1 MDLGLLESLSLLT
14 VIAWGVLIC
23 CRGDFW
29 RARERL
35 DGPPGTLS
43 EWPSVAVLIPARD
56 EAAVIGRSLPSVLNQ
71 DYPGRLHVIL
81 IDDHSRDGTA
91 EKARA
96 AAKSTRRPGGLSV
109 IRSKP
114 LPAGWTGKVWA
125 LAEGL
130 ARVPAAAPSAEYL
143 WLTDADIA
151 HDPYNLRR
159 LVSKA
164 ARGDLDLVSQMVVL
178 VSEGFWAR
186 LLIPAFV
193 FFFQKLYP
201 FGWANN
207 PARNT
212 AAAAGGCVLL
222 RKAAIDRAGG
232 FVAIRDALIDDCA
245 LARLVKARGRP
256 DGGRLWVGLTTAAAS
271 LRPYGGLEG
280 IWRMVARSAFTQ
292 LRHSVWLLLGT
303 IAGMTLLYL
312 APPALTVTGLVTG
325 NALVAWTGGAA
336 WLLMTVAFLPT
347 LRLYAQPLALA
358 LFLPAAGFLFSLM
371 TLDSAV
377 AYWRG
382 QGGAWK
388 GRTLSGDAT

>member
-1 MDLGLLESLSLLT
+1 MPLGLLESLSLLA
-14 VIAWGVLIC
+14 VIGWGVLIC
-23 CRGDFW
+23 CRGEFW

-35 DGPPGTLS
+35 DGPPGTLKD
-43 EWPSVAVLIPARD
+43 WPAVAVLIPARD
-56 EAAVIGRSLPSVLNQ
+56 EASVIGQSIPSVLNQ
-71 DYPGRLHVIL
+71 DYPGPLHVVL

-91 EKARA
+91 ETAESA
-96 AAKSTRRPGGLSV
+96 AQGTHRPDALTV

-114 LPAGWTGKVWA
+114 LPDGWTGKVWA
-125 LAEGL
+125 LSEGF
-130 ARVPAAAPSAEYL
+130 AQCAAAAPSAEYV

-151 HDPYNLRR
+151 HDSMNLRR

-164 ARGDLDLVSQMVVL
+164 ARDDLDLVSQMVVL

-222 RKAAIDRAGG
+222 RKAAIERAGG
-232 FVAIRDALIDDCA
+232 FGEIRAALIDDCA
-245 LARLVKARGRP
+245 LARLIKARGRP
-256 DGGRLWVGLTTAAAS
+256 DGGRLWVGLTTAATS

-292 LRHSVWLLLGT
+292 LRHSIWLLFGT
-303 IAGMTLLYL
+303 LAGMTLLYL
-312 APPALTVTGLVTG
+312 APPILTITGFATE
-325 NALVAWTGGAA
+325 NAVAGWGGALA
-336 WLLMTVAFLPT
+336 WLLMTSAFLPI
-347 LRLYAQPLALA
+347 LRLYAQPLVLA
-358 LFLPAAGFLFSLM
+358 LFLPIAGFLFSLM
-371 TLDSAV
+371 TVDSAI

-382 QGGAWK
+382 RGGAWK
-388 GRTLSGDAT
+388 GRTLSRDAT